1 MKIFGWV
8 LFVCGLYFLVQGFAM
23 PMIAE
28 RSDVESIEF
37 QQIRESSSYLGIGLM
52 IGAVACGV
60 LDRSPG
66 TSGQRAA
73 QPPSYPA
80 QQPYGP
86 PQPPPQQPHGGWGP
100 PPAG

>member
-8 LFVCGLYFLVQGFAM
+8 LFVCGLYFLVQGFVM

-66 TSGQRAA
+66 GSAQRAA
-73 QPPSYPA
+73 QQPPSYPA
-80 QQPYGP
+80 QQPYGAP
-86 PQPPPQQPHGGWGP
+86 PPPQQPHGGWGP